1 MNKFNRKII
10 SIVLVILTILAMF
23 MLEKFTD
30 ENKSDKVYQK
40 IDLTQNYIT
49 DCTIDINNMG
59 IVKYYIEPNIVSVY
73 LRIKVDKNARNLSY
87 TTEKLDVIVSQG
99 TKKGIWPKL
108 NPEDELEKNK
118 KNIIPLRIKPHTPL
132 LVRAPVNSFE
142 FQPCGRTPQ
151 VGYLLRLRRHREFI
165 IPYT

>member
-49 DCTIDINNMG
+49 DCTIDINNMR
-59 IVKYYIEPNIVSVY
+59 IVKYYIKPNIISVY
-73 LRIKVDKNARNLSY
+73 LRIKVNKN
-87 TTEKLDVIVSQG
+87 
-99 TKKGIWPKL
+99 
-108 NPEDELEKNK
+108 
-118 KNIIPLRIKPHTPL
+118 
-132 LVRAPVNSFE
+132 
-142 FQPCGRTPQ
+142 
-151 VGYLLRLRRHREFI
+151 
-165 IPYT
+165 

>member
-73 LRIKVDKNARNLSY
+73 LLIKVDKNARNLSY

-118 KNIIPLRIKPHTPL
+118 KNIRPLNL
-132 LVRAPVNSFE
+132 E
-142 FQPCGRTPQ
+142 
-151 VGYLLRLRRHREFI
+151 LRLPNEDIHQYNISQGKVKI
-165 IPYT
+165 IDKQKVIGEININIINSKYKN